1 MGLGFHSVV
10 RISLRFCRSKLSINL
25 NLKMVIRSRFRKILS
40 LVDVAAVTFSFGPT
54 EHALLLLQLESFLPF
69 FFVAGFLSVERAV
82 LFELLLF
89 FLRV

>member
-1 MGLGFHSVV
+1 
-10 RISLRFCRSKLSINL
+10 
-25 NLKMVIRSRFRKILS
+25 MVIRSRFRKILS

-82 LFELLLF
+82 LF
-89 FLRV
+89 